1 MSPWRESATQL
12 APGMLARLQQLISI
26 SLLAAVGAWL
36 LFFWTTSALLAVS
49 GGLFLLL
56 GYSGF
61 LAVELFLLR
70 FVNRGDPSPQPSW
83 GQLAQ
88 AWFGETL
95 VAPRVFCWRQPFR
108 SRTFPDEP
116 ALRSAVSGR
125 RGVVF
130 IHGFFCNRGFWM
142 PWLEKMQGSGHAY
155 VAVNLEPVFS
165 SIDDYVPLIDAA
177 VSRVTQATGLPPLL
191 VCHSMGGLAARA
203 WLKAT
208 KSEIRVHHVVTLG
221 TPHRGTWL
229 ARFSRV
235 ANGRQMQ
242 LAAQWHQLL
251 DQDMPAHRHAL
262 FTCWYSNCD
271 NVVFPSS
278 TATLPGADNR
288 LVQGVAHVQ
297 LAFLPEVIQATLAMT
312 GGDLWKNAPKVIT
325 QGSGR
330 NPNW

>member
-1 MSPWRESATQL
+1 
-12 APGMLARLQQLISI
+12 MLARLQQLITLA
-26 SLLAAVGAWL
+26 LLTAASAWL
-36 LFFWTTSALLAVS
+36 LFFWSTSVWLAVS
-49 GGLFLLL
+49 GGLLLLL

-61 LAVELFLLR
+61 LALEFFLLR
-70 FVNRGDPSPQPSW
+70 FVNQRDPAPRPSW
-83 GQLAQ
+83 RQLAL
-88 AWFGETL
+88 AWLGETL

-108 SRTFPDEP
+108 SQAYPDDA
-116 ALRSAVSGR
+116 ALRSAVPGR

-130 IHGFFCNRGFWM
+130 IHGFFCNRGFWA
-142 PWLEKMQGSGHAY
+142 PWLEKLQGSGHPY

-177 VSRVTQATGLPPLL
+177 VSRVTQATGRPPLL

-208 KSEIRVHHVVTLG
+208 KSESRVHHVVTLG

-229 ARFSRV
+229 ARFSRG

-242 LAAQWHQLL
+242 LTGGWHQAL
-251 DQDMPAHRHAL
+251 DQDMPAHRHSL

-271 NVVFPSS
+271 NIVFPTS
-278 TATLPGADNR
+278 TATLPAADNR

-297 LAFLPEVIQATLAMT
+297 LAFLAEVMQATLAMT
-312 GGDLWKNAPKVIT
+312 GTDLWK
-325 QGSGR
+325 SGQVHPPSQ
-330 NPNW
+330 PNR